1 MKNYTQISEAMR
13 RWDWNTFFQS
23 ASNLGK
29 QFNDRTWRFLKAEV
43 LGIALEMAS
52 NGEAVYVDAP
62 GYDLTFGDVK
72 IEIKTQERA
81 FTKNL
86 DTASIR
92 MKNTMGENQSFY
104 KTFDY
109 LVVANSEPP
118 YLAALAPWDEVYAG
132 HRMTGDAI
140 TSKIG
145 KAGSKFLTPE
155 TGVMLAS
162 EFPASESLKNYVR
175 NGIREWVSKI
185 EIDVKNQSR

>member
-1 MKNYTQISEAMR
+1 MHNYSSITELMSK
-13 RWDWNTFFQS
+13 WDWITFFQS

-52 NGEAVYVDAP
+52 NGDAVYVDAP
-62 GYDLTFGDVK
+62 GYDLTVGDVK

-92 MKNTMGENQSFY
+92 MKNTMGENQSFD

-118 YLAALAPWDEVYAG
+118 YVAALAPWNEVYSG

-140 TSKIG
+140 TSKIE
-145 KAGSKFLTPE
+145 KAGLRFLTPE
-155 TGVMLAS
+155 TGVILSS
-162 EFPASESLKNYVR
+162 EFPPSESLKNYVR
-175 NGIREWVSKI
+175 DGIREWVSKI
-185 EIDVKNQSR
+185 EIDVKDRLR

>member
-1 MKNYTQISEAMR
+1 MKNYTQISETMR

-62 GYDLTFGDVK
+62 GYDLTIGDVK
-72 IEIKTQERA
+72 IEVKTQERA

-92 MKNTMGENQSFY
+92 MKNTMGENQSFD

-118 YLAALAPWDEVYAG
+118 YLAALAPWDDVYAG

-140 TSKIG
+140 TSKIRKEG
-145 KAGSKFLTPE
+145 LTFLTPK
-155 TGVMLAS
+155 TGVILPS
-162 EFPASESLKNYVR
+162 EFPPSESLKNYVR
-175 NGIREWVSKI
+175 DGIREWVSKI
-185 EIDVKNQSR
+185 EIDVKNRLS

>member
-1 MKNYTQISEAMR
+1 MGLI
-13 RWDWNTFFQS
+13 TFFQS

-62 GYDLTFGDVK
+62 GYDLTIGDVK

-92 MKNTMGENQSFY
+92 
-104 KTFDY
+104 
-109 LVVANSEPP
+109 
-118 YLAALAPWDEVYAG
+118 
-132 HRMTGDAI
+132 
-140 TSKIG
+140 
-145 KAGSKFLTPE
+145 
-155 TGVMLAS
+155 
-162 EFPASESLKNYVR
+162 
-175 NGIREWVSKI
+175 
-185 EIDVKNQSR
+185 